1 MLAPLSQDNRGTV
14 FYYGV
19 QHIGDD
25 QSISILVIHQ
35 RRINLVNRWPLFILK
50 GLGECKPSCTNNCF
64 EIELRIPMGLI
75 TKNSVLDGERVIAF
89 IMLKKILSPAHIL
102 SINYIPLIM
111 RLFLDVLH
119 QRRSFTE
126 NCFPIIIRIPGVY

>member
-64 EIELRIPMGLI
+64 EIELHIHMGLI
-75 TKNSVLDGERVIAF
+75 TKNLVLDGEPVIALHHAKENPF
-89 IMLKKILSPAHIL
+89 PCT
-102 SINYIPLIM
+102 YIVDKLHSFDNEA
-111 RLFLDVLH
+111 LFGCPP
-119 QRRSFTE
+119 ST
-126 NCFPIIIRIPGVY
+126 